1 MTPYEIVGAP
11 LTLWL
16 APVGTAFPL
25 VNAAPAV
32 TWVKIGTNGT
42 RNQSEDGVTVTHSQS
57 TNKVRPGG
65 TTGPVK
71 AFRTEE
77 DMMIELT
84 LWDVTL
90 EQYRLALNSNPLTT
104 TAAGVGTA
112 GFKQVGLSS
121 GLAVREFALL
131 ARGVSPYD
139 EAMTAQYQVPRCYQ
153 SDSPAIAFRKGV
165 PAGIKLRFEAL
176 EDLSAVSD
184 ELRFGSMVFQHQA
197 PLP

>member
-25 VNAAPAV
+25 VNADPAV
-32 TWVKIGTNGT
+32 AWVKIGTNGT
-42 RNQSEDGVTVTHSQS
+42 RNQSEDGVTVTHGQ
-57 TNKVRPGG
+57 TTTKVRPGG
-65 TTGPVK
+65 ATGPVK

-77 DMMIELT
+77 DLMIELT
-84 LWDVTL
+84 LWDITL
-90 EQYRLALNSNPLTT
+90 EQYQLALNSNTLST

-112 GFKQVGLSS
+112 GFKKLGLSQ
-121 GLAVREFALL
+121 GMAVREYALL

-139 EAMTAQYQVPRCYQ
+139 EAMKAQYQVARCYQ
-153 SDSPAIAFRKGV
+153 SDSPAVVYRKGV

-176 EDLSAVSD
+176 EDLAAASED
-184 ELRFGSMVFQHQA
+184 LRFGSMVFQHQA
-197 PLP
+197 PL

>member
-25 VNAAPAV
+25 VNAAPAG

-42 RNQSEDGVTVTHSQS
+42 RNLEGGVTVRHSQ
-57 TNKVRPGG
+57 TLNKVRPGG
-65 TTGPVK
+65 ALGAVK
-71 AFRTEE
+71 AFRSEE
-77 DMMIELT
+77 DLSFSLT
-84 LWDVTL
+84 LWDITL
-90 EQYRLALNSNPLTT
+90 EQYMLALNSNTLTT

-112 GFKQVGLSS
+112 GFKKLGLSR
-121 GLAVREFALL
+121 GQFVKEYALL

-153 SDSPAIAFRKGV
+153 SDSPEVVYQKAN
-165 PAGIKLRFEAL
+165 PAGLKLTFEAL
-176 EDLSAVSD
+176 EDLGAASEDV
-184 ELRFGSMVFQHQA
+184 RFGSMVFQHQA
-197 PLP
+197 PL

>member
-32 TWVKIGTNGT
+32 AWVKIGTNGT
-42 RNQSEDGVTVTHSQS
+42 RNQSEDGVTVRHNQTL
-57 TNKVRPGG
+57 NKVRPGG
-65 TTGPVK
+65 ALGAVK

-77 DMMIELT
+77 DLSFGLT
-84 LWDVTL
+84 LWDITL
-90 EQYRLALNSNPLTT
+90 EQYMLALNANTLTT

-112 GFKQVGLSS
+112 GFKKMGLSQGHS
-121 GLAVREFALL
+121 VKEYALL

-153 SDSPAIAFRKGV
+153 ADSPELAYRKGV
-165 PAGIKLRFEAL
+165 PAGLKLMFEAL
-176 EDLSAVSD
+176 EDLGAATEDV
-184 ELRFGSMVFQHQA
+184 RFGSMVFQHQA